1 MLTKILELCREG
13 IHGTQGTV
21 VNRKSILELSE
32 NYIPDSAP
40 VTTWSHDKAEYAPAL
55 GTVKNVWTAP
65 SSKDNSKLAL
75 YGKVIFNDIIE
86 DSIKKNHFP
95 SWSIGGGKSYED
107 GKYYLHHLKMCGSV
121 PGAVKG
127 LSGLPLPEGL
137 MLSDFKNI
145 ETFDFTDEADP
156 DEEDESLETEE
167 AEEIKKLK
175 EENKKL
181 KKIISDLQE
190 KYPDEEIEL
199 SDFPLSD
206 RAKKQFE
213 RIKQAQR
220 KELKKA
226 MANKYPPGAKSFVLQ
241 LADSLSGVRQI
252 MLCDSPFK
260 IGKEPMNIYEALTK
274 VFEKMPNFYLRLQDE
289 IIHSDEQEEKTY
301 SFSNLRNKG

>member
-21 VNRKSILELSE
+21 VNKGSILELAE
-32 NYIPDSAP
+32 TYTPDSAP
-40 VTTWSHDKAEYAPAL
+40 ITTWSHDKAEYAPAL

-121 PGAVKG
+121 PAAVKG
-127 LSGLPLPEGL
+127 LSSLTLPEGL
-137 MLSDFKNI
+137 KLSDFKGI
-145 ETFDFTDEADP
+145 ETFEFTDEADP
-156 DEEDESLETEE
+156 GDDDLLKEE

-181 KKIISDLQE
+181 KKIISDLKE
-190 KYPDEEIEL
+190 KYPDEEIDL
-199 SDFPLSD
+199 SDSPVSE

-226 MANKYPPGAKSFVLQ
+226 MENKYPPGAQSFVLE

-252 MLCDSPFK
+252 MLSDSPFK
-260 IGKEPMNIYEALTK
+260 IDKEPMNVYEALSRI
-274 VFEKMPNFYLRLQDE
+274 FEKMPEYYLRLQDE
-289 IIHSDEQEEKTY
+289 ILLSDEQEEKTY